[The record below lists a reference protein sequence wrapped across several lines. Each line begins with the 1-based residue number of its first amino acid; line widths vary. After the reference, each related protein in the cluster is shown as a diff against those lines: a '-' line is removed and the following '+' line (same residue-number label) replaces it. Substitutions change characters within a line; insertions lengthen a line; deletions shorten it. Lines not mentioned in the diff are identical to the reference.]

1 MLKFLPKQSSLL
13 FLTFLIGIHSW
24 ILTKLIFFPYPE
36 FFVYPYLANRGLFP
50 YRQILDQHF
59 PGLMFFPVN
68 FDSLGMTDP
77 FAARLWLIG
86 IVVLVH
92 ILLFLIGKRIF
103 KSEKKALL
111 GNFIF
116 LLWQPFFE
124 GWVLWIDSF
133 LPLFLLP
140 AFYFSYLAWQKG
152 SSRNFFLTGLLLGI
166 ALLFKQVV
174 LPLAVLV
181 IAILFFKRRE
191 PGNVLWYGLGFIPLP
206 FLMVLYFWVKG
217 AFWDFWYWTVVFNLT
232 TFAEFGRKSPF
243 LTGIVRVGAV
253 FGFVVF
259 SLLYK
264 SQQKLAFWIG
274 LFILGSLAAVFAR
287 FDFIHFQPALP
298 FVALGTVLA
307 LSFLWENKKARALI
321 GVYLAGAIFFLSV
334 FYQGHLGQKV
344 LFFDNETYT
353 IAEKIKELSD
363 PGERIFVFGAVPHLY
378 QMSDTLP
385 SGDVFVFQFPW
396 FLMITEDMILDGIK
410 KDRPRLVV
418 ADRSVVIQGD
428 PITSYAAKINSY
440 LLESY
445 ETRERIG
452 SVEFLVPKEN

>member
-36 FFVYPYLANRGLFP
+36 FFVYSYLANRGLFP

-68 FDSLGMTDP
+68 FDNLGMTSP
-77 FAARLWLIG
+77 FAARVWLIG

-92 ILLFLIGKRIF
+92 ALLFLIGKRIF

-133 LPLFLLP
+133 LPLLLLP

-152 SSRNFFLTGLLLGI
+152 GSRNFFLTGLFLGI

-181 IAILFFKRRE
+181 IAILFLKRRDFS
-191 PGNVLWYGLGFIPLP
+191 NVLWYGLGFIPLP
-206 FLMVLYFWVKG
+206 LLMVLYFWVKG
-217 AFWDFWYWTVVFNLT
+217 ALWDFWYWTVVFNLT
-232 TFAEFGRKSPF
+232 TFAELGRKSPF
-243 LTGIVRVGAV
+243 LTGVFRVGAV
-253 FGFVVF
+253 FGFIVF
-259 SLLYK
+259 SLFYK

-274 LFILGSLAAVFAR
+274 LFVLGSLAAAFAR
-287 FDFIHFQPALP
+287 FDFVHFQPALP

-334 FYQGHLGQKV
+334 FYQGHLGQKI
-344 LFFDNETYT
+344 LFFDNETYM

-378 QMSDTLP
+378 QMSNTLP

-396 FLMITEDMILDGIK
+396 FLMITEDRILDGIE

-440 LLESY
+440 LLENY
-445 ETRERIG
+445 ETKEKIG
-452 SVEFLVPKEN
+452 NVEFLVPKKN